1 MRRDPPKPPD
11 PEPMRPRSRKT
22 RLLGLLPSRLVTTR
36 MRSREKVLFLTF
48 DDGPDPEH
56 TPPVLDLLKAHDA
69 TATFFLIGNRIDD
82 HPEVVRR
89 IVEEGHELGN
99 HSWSHPF
106 MSDLPIE
113 GQMDEIARTDASLSA
128 YDGRATHPF
137 RPPCGVLPRNL
148 LTRFARIGRT
158 VAFWSYDSHDYER
171 LPAATLIAQVRAD
184 PPKAGDV
191 VLMHDDNADTV
202 ELLAGLLPE
211 WRAQGYAVRAMPAG
225 RG

>member
-1 MRRDPPKPPD
+1 MQ
-11 PEPMRPRSRKT
+11 PRSRKT

-36 MRSREKVLFLTF
+36 VRSRGKELFLTF
-48 DDGPDPEH
+48 DDGPHPEY
-56 TPPVLDLLKAHDA
+56 TPPVLDLLKAHGA
-69 TATFFLIGNRIDD
+69 TATFFLIGNLIDS
-82 HPEVVRR
+82 HPDVVRR
-89 IVEEGHELGN
+89 IVDEGHQLGN

-113 GQMDEIARTDASLSA
+113 EQMDEIARTDASLA
-128 YDGRATHPF
+128 AFDGHATHPF

-148 LTRFARIGRT
+148 LARFARTGRT
-158 VAFWSYDSHDYER
+158 IAFWSYDSHDYER
-171 LPAATLIAQVRAD
+171 LPAATLIGQVRAD